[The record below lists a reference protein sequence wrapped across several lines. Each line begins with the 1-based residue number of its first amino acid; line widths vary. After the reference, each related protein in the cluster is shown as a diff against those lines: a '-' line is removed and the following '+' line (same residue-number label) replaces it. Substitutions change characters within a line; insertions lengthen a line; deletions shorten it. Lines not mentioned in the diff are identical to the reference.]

1 MADWDMTHLIP
12 ALTVLVPIACGL
24 AALWQR
30 ATADMRRSADWRARV
45 DERLSDMD
53 GRLAALERLRGPT
66 HEDMQRISA
75 GVSNVDGRLA
85 RVEGELGGLRSGL
98 ELIHEHLLRGAGG
111 ASGE

>member
-1 MADWDMTHLIP
+1 MDDFNLNRLIP

-66 HEDMQRISA
+66 HEDMQRIA
-75 GVSNVDGRLA
+75 GGVNDVDGRLA
-85 RVEGELGGLRSGL
+85 CVEGELKGLRGGL
-98 ELIHEHLLRGAGG
+98 EIIHRHQLDR
-111 ASGE
+111 

>member
-1 MADWDMTHLIP
+1 MGEFDLSHLIP

-75 GVSNVDGRLA
+75 GVNDVDGRLA
-85 RVEGELGGLRSGL
+85 RVEGEIKGLRGSL
-98 ELIHEHLLRGAGG
+98 ELIQQHLLNR
-111 ASGE
+111 

>member
-1 MADWDMTHLIP
+1 MGEFDLSHLIP

-24 AALWQR
+24 AVLWQR

-75 GVSNVDGRLA
+75 GVNDVDGRLA
-85 RVEGELGGLRSGL
+85 RVEGEIKGLRGSL
-98 ELIHEHLLRGAGG
+98 ELIQQHLLNR
-111 ASGE
+111 